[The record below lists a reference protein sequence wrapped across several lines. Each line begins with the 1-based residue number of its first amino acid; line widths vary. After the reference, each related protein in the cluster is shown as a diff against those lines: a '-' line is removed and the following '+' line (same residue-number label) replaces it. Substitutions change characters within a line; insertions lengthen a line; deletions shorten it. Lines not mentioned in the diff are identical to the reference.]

1 MNKTH
6 LLIGFTAM
14 LLTNQAKA
22 LNEYITWTVY
32 ESYYATGYLPRVAV
46 DQAYGAVNI
55 FQDPTR
61 FAGCVATSV
70 GPG

>member
-22 LNEYITWTVY
+22 LNEYITWTV
-32 ESYYATGYLPRVAV
+32 
-46 DQAYGAVNI
+46 
-55 FQDPTR
+55 
-61 FAGCVATSV
+61 
-70 GPG
+70 